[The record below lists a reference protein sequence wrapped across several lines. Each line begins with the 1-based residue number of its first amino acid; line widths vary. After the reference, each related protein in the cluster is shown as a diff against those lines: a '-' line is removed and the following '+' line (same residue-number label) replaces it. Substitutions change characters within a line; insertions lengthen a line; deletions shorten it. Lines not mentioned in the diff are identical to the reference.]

1 MSDASELGQRAA
13 YSMVRGTMDD
23 AKQRTSKAEWLIAYR
38 RRLLLWPLAVG
49 FLSIVVAAVWPTAA
63 TASTLV
69 AMTVA
74 GIIGLVMAANWAAEL
89 VLALRERR
97 GVTLFFLLFHAGT
110 VAVFFGG
117 SLLFLFAVLFTLGLR
132 P

>member
-1 MSDASELGQRAA
+1 MEPEKRPA
-13 YSMVRGTMDD
+13 
-23 AKQRTSKAEWLIAYR
+23 SKAGRLLAHR
-38 RRLLLWPLAVG
+38 RPLLLWPLAVG
-49 FLSIVVAAVWPTAA
+49 AAAIVVSIVWPTAA

-74 GIIGLVMAANWAAEL
+74 GIIGLVLSANWAAEL
-89 VLALRERR
+89 LLALRERR